1 MKKKFVLFILG
12 GGVSYFLK
20 VALSSLFN
28 VVLDFNYNIAYAL
41 TLSLVI
47 LYNFFYNVFVTF
59 KVRGGLKGRFVRYV
73 SFVIIFN
80 GLDYLLVL
88 LLNNILN
95 LFQLSIFIV
104 TGCLMIVKFFVFNKW
119 VFHDQIG
126 KNKEINSEINN
137 SDPMF

>member
-1 MKKKFVLFILG
+1 M
-12 GGVSYFLK
+12 SYFLK